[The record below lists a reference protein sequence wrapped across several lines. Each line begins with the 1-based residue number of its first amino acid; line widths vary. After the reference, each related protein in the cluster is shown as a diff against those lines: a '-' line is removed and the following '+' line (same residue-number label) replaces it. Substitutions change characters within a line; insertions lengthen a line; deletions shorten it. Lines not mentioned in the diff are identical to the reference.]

1 VEGGYKMKD
10 KRIILIF
17 LLLLLISLTGFFVF
31 AQSVGYIQIKC
42 EPGAAVFLD
51 NNFVGNTTLELGGL
65 ILQDIPS
72 GSHEVKIVKEGFK
85 SQSVKIDLKVNE
97 IYLYEVSLK
106 QISGSLLIETTPLDC
121 IIEIPLLNISK
132 ENYGNKTEK
141 TWEVSGIPIGNYN
154 INFLALGK
162 KVKYDLEIE
171 EGVQKHLLVNI
182 LNNEVK
188 EILPVL
194 TWDRTYGGNGEDAA
208 FSLIQ
213 TTDGGYAVSGG
224 TDSQG
229 AGGTDAWV
237 IKLDKQGN
245 QVWDKTY
252 GGSGNDV
259 ALSLIQTTDGGY
271 AVAGW
276 TQSKGADNLDFW
288 VIKLDEQ
295 GNQIWDRTYGGSGD
309 DIAPKPIPLI
319 QTTDGGYAVAGATFT
334 KGSGEVDFWVIKL
347 DKQGNQIWD
356 RTYGGSGDDVA
367 SSLIQTTDGG
377 YAVAGG
383 ISSKGAGNSDAWV
396 IKLDENGNLK

>member
-1 VEGGYKMKD
+1 MKD

-121 IIEIPLLNISK
+121 IIEIPKLNISK

-271 AVAGW
+271 AVAG
-276 TQSKGADNLDFW
+276 
-288 VIKLDEQ
+288 
-295 GNQIWDRTYGGSGD
+295 
-309 DIAPKPIPLI
+309 
-319 QTTDGGYAVAGATFT
+319 ATFT

-356 RTYGGSGDDVA
+356 RTYGGSRDDEA
-367 SSLIQTTDGG
+367 FSLIQTTDGG

>member
-106 QISGSLLIETTPLDC
+106 QISGSLLIETIPLDC

-171 EGVQKHLLVNI
+171 EGVQMQLLVNI
-182 LNNEVK
+182 LKNEVK
-188 EILPVL
+188 EI
-194 TWDRTYGGNGEDAA
+194 
-208 FSLIQ
+208 
-213 TTDGGYAVSGG
+213 
-224 TDSQG
+224 
-229 AGGTDAWV
+229 V
-237 IKLDKQGN
+237 IGK
-245 QVWDKTY
+245 
-252 GGSGNDV
+252 
-259 ALSLIQTTDGGY
+259 
-271 AVAGW
+271 
-276 TQSKGADNLDFW
+276 KG
-288 VIKLDEQ
+288 
-295 GNQIWDRTYGGSGD
+295 
-309 DIAPKPIPLI
+309 P
-319 QTTDGGYAVAGATFT
+319 
-334 KGSGEVDFWVIKL
+334 
-347 DKQGNQIWD
+347 
-356 RTYGGSGDDVA
+356 
-367 SSLIQTTDGG
+367 
-377 YAVAGG
+377 AGG
-383 ISSKGAGNSDAWV
+383 IIFYDKGSYSDGWQYLEAAPVSSECINKEWGSYDTLIGGTGTGIGTGQSNTTKIVTSLNSHSETDCAAQLCAALVYGGYNDWFLPS
-396 IKLDENGNLK
+396 KDELNLMYTNLKAFGGEGFVGSYGYYWSSSEASASRAWGQYVGSGGQGGYTIRTTAFASGRLGLFNHLSI